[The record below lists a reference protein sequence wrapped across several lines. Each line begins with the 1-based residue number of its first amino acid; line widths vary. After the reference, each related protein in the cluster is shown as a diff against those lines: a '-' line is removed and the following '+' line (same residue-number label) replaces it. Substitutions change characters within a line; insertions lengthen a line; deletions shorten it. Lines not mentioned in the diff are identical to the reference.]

1 VTVDAASLSED
12 HPWRAATEELLRG
25 GEALLGP
32 ADDEE

>member
-1 VTVDAASLSED
+1 LDGD